1 MDRDLLAHL
10 PIAVCVARHR
20 SFAAAAA
27 ELGMSPSAVSHA
39 VRSVEDRLGTPLF
52 ARTTRSV
59 SLTEAGARFIG
70 GVEPALTDIG
80 TTFEG
85 LTAERGEVTGLLRID
100 APRVVLEMGLPR
112 ILAKLARR
120 HPRLVV
126 EVRNGQTSPASSL
139 VTTASVDIVAQGFDA
154 GIRIRRQIQ
163 QDMVT
168 TKLTGSFKAIL
179 VASRD
184 YLDVRGTP
192 KSIADLHQHNCIE
205 MRSVVP
211 TVIFDWELIDGKKMI
226 AVKTSGTAL
235 VADSTEALSLAL
247 AGIGIAYVPEPV
259 ARRHLREGRLKWLL
273 PQTAIELDGLF
284 LYYPKR
290 SSLAPKLRAFI
301 DVAKKT
307 LQSFE

>member
-1 MDRDLLAHL
+1 MDRDLLGHL
-10 PIAVCVARHR
+10 PIIICVARHR

-59 SLTEAGARFIG
+59 SLTEAGARFVG

-80 TTFEG
+80 KTVEG
-85 LTAERGEVTGLLRID
+85 LTAERGEVIGLLRID
-100 APRVVLEMGLPR
+100 APRVVLEMALTT
-112 ILAKLARR
+112 ILAKLARL
-120 HPRLVV
+120 HPRLTV
-126 EVRNGQTSPASSL
+126 EVRTGHT
-139 VTTASVDIVAQGFDA
+139 SVDIVAEGFDA
-154 GIRIRRQIQ
+154 GIRVRRSIQ

-168 TKLTGSFKAIL
+168 TRLTGPFKAIL

-184 YLDVRGTP
+184 YLDARGAP
-192 KSIADLHQHNCIE
+192 KSIVDLHVHNCIG
-205 MRSVVP
+205 MRSVVSGG
-211 TVIFDWELIDGKKMI
+211 IFDWEMIDGKKTI

-235 VADSTEALSLAL
+235 VTDPTEALSLAL
-247 AGIGIAYVPEPV
+247 AGVGIAYVVEPL
-259 ARRHLREGRLKWLL
+259 ARPYLREASLKWLL
-273 PQTAIELDGLF
+273 PQTATEYDGLF

-307 LQSFE
+307 LKSFE